1 MTTSSEKRR
10 QPIRDAMKLLEE
22 ASWDVDHEA
31 MGRATTLSTRDRASD
46 RDRASSDRDRAPT
59 RDIAHP
65 AVIVV
70 GG

>member
-1 MTTSSEKRR
+1 
-10 QPIRDAMKLLEE
+10 MKLLEE